1 MLMNSEGMEPTA
13 DEIDNIKDALDDDEA
28 GGGGLKSAGD

>member
-13 DEIDNIKDALDDDEA
+13 DEIDALEDVDDAGE
-28 GGGGLKSAGD
+28 GLGQESIGS